1 MAKQYTYPNDDPQ
14 MVKEDIAVSYSP
26 NGIADAIWTLIAN
39 QTIEVQTIIAERLNN
54 LRRKSEVKPY
64 NLEELNSRIDEAE
77 LQMECGEIMSG
88 EQVHSRMRNIINS
101 L

>member
-1 MAKQYTYPNDDPQ
+1 MTKQYTYPDDEPQ
-14 MVKEDIAVSYSP
+14 MVKEDIAVSYST

-54 LRRKSEVKPY
+54 LQRKSEVKPY
-64 NLEELNSRIDEAE
+64 TLEELNSRIDEAE